1 MVVRRTAS
9 ACSPICRTHSALM
22 SWLFTSGGLWGATAI
37 YVALRIATVR
47 VPFLRD
53 ILGTVPLS
61 PADLRVLAVV
71 SLTPVAVMELS
82 SFGNAGRGGRCD
94 RRQWRARPKP
104 YQQPVRRVVI
114 LQGQT

>member
-9 ACSPICRTHSALM
+9 ACSPICRTRSALK
-22 SWLFTSGGLWGATAI
+22 SRLFTSGGLWGATAI

-61 PADLRVLAVV
+61 PADLRVLAAV
-71 SLTPVAVMELS
+71 SLTAVAVLELVKL
-82 SFGNAGRGGRCD
+82 R
-94 RRQWRARPKP
+94 
-104 YQQPVRRVVI
+104 
-114 LQGQT
+114 